1 MEIRKQMIVLEDKI
15 DLGKVVF
22 DDNNRNRISCYCLGQ
37 TCPNIFS
44 FCWSSLGAFG
54 EFTFKNF
61 WRKTLWVGFLCSAA
75 RYFLPSPR
83 LWTQYF
89 LHKTE
94 SSFFW
99 VVLPKLENR
108 SFFTNGWKLEH
119 FNQSLTNFTFFYQH
133 SHPLYVVMQEE
144 NGNLE
149 FMQGVKF
156 WIYWIV
162 KKQLYK
168 VLVTFW
174 RFLWKDL

>member
-15 DLGKVVF
+15 NLGKVVF

-37 TCPNIFS
+37 TCP
-44 FCWSSLGAFG
+44 
-54 EFTFKNF
+54 TFF
-61 WRKTLWVGFLCSAA
+61 HFVDHLWVLLENSPLKTFDGKTVWVGILCSAA

-89 LHKTE
+89 LQKTE

-108 SFFTNGWKLEH
+108 SFFTNGQKLEH

-133 SHPLYVVMQEE
+133 SQPFTLLCKRKMETSSLCKE
-144 NGNLE
+144 
-149 FMQGVKF
+149 
-156 WIYWIV
+156 
-162 KKQLYK
+162 
-168 VLVTFW
+168 
-174 RFLWKDL
+174 